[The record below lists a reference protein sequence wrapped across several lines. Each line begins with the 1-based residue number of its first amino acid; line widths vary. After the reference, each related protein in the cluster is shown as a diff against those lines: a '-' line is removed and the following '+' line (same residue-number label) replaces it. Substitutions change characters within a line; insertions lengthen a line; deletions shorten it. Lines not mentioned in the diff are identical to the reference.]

1 MKSMK
6 KLAVL
11 FFLAFTGLQVG
22 TAQQYGHLNFGN
34 ILAALPD
41 TKAAD
46 ADIQAYS
53 KELIAQGEQKA
64 AALQKEFAAVVQKIQ
79 NGELSPKQQEDAE
92 AKFQRKQQELRAFE
106 AEIQQKVAQKRQ
118 ELLAPLIKKVEE
130 AIAAV
135 AKEKGI
141 VMVFDTSVFNAILF
155 AKDSDDLMPAVK
167 VKLGL

>member
-1 MKSMK
+1 MK

-22 TAQQYGHLNFGN
+22 IAQQYGHLNFGN
-34 ILAALPD
+34 VLAALPD
-41 TKAAD
+41 TEAAD

-53 KELIAQGEQKA
+53 KELITQGEQKA

-79 NGELSPKQQEDAE
+79 NGEMSPKQQEDAE
-92 AKFQRKQQELRAFE
+92 AKFQKKQQELRAFE

-118 ELLAPLIKKVEE
+118 ELLAPLINKVEE

-141 VMVFDTSVFNAILF
+141 IMVFDTSVFNAILF

-167 VKLGL
+167 AKLGLE

>member
-1 MKSMK
+1 MK

>member
-1 MKSMK
+1 MK

-135 AKEKGI
+135 AKEKVI
-141 VMVFDTSVFNAILF
+141 LMVFDTRVFNAILF